1 MVLLVPHLLVYN
13 MHLFPAKA
21 GLKVKMCIKSG
32 IFVLG
37 HWLLFITGQRDWSVC
52 KRNKIFL
59 EGGGVLMVEEGRE
72 QIC

>member
-37 HWLLFITGQRDWSVC
+37 HLLLFITGQRDGQSANGTKFSLRGVGG
-52 KRNKIFL
+52 L
-59 EGGGVLMVEEGRE
+59 DGGGRR
-72 QIC
+72 